1 MSHPLKVAPIAPK
14 KRHMKQ
20 APFKLLIVDD
30 EEDLRSIIREIFTT
44 FGWLVEDVENGQKGL
59 EEMLKNKYDF
69 VLSDIRMPL
78 STGIDMLKGLP
89 AEVKR
94 ATTIVM
100 MSAYSDQDDASVQRL
115 GAKKLL
121 TKPVNMATLIEEMA
135 TFKDQFKNSSSAA

>member
-1 MSHPLKVAPIAPK
+1 ME
-14 KRHMKQ
+14 Q

-30 EEDLRSIIREIFTT
+30 EADLRSIIREIFTT
-44 FGWLVEDVENGQKGL
+44 FGWIVEDVENGQKGL

-89 AEVKR
+89 PEIKR

-100 MSAYSDQDDASVQRL
+100 MSAYSDQDDDSVQRL

-121 TKPVNMATLIEEMA
+121 TKPVNMATLVQEMA
-135 TFKDQFKNSSSAA
+135 TFKSQHKTPPTAA